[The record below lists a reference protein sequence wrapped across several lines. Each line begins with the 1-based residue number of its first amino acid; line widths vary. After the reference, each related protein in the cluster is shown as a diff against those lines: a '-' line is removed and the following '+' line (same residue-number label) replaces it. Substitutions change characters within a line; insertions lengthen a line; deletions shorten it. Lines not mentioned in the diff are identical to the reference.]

1 MNPLAS
7 RKSFIPCSLASY
19 LCLAKF
25 ADNYAA
31 LAQNNSMIEEQTGI
45 ADLPRSFPRCALFLT
60 TNHYPLTTV
69 SPAHN
74 GPMMFEPTIDDQTR
88 TAPTAAPSV
97 PWSPSPSVSWS
108 LSFRSLAP
116 SLPAFLT
123 TNHYPLTT
131 VSPAHN
137 GPMMFESTIDDQTRT
152 ASPSIPVPWPLHLR
166 PLGSCFFCSL
176 IPCSP
181 DSYVPKPAL
190 SEVEGSVLLCSLLL
204 CSLLLCSLLLCS
216 LIPCCLVPCLSI
228 PCSLVHLVPWSLGPC
243 LYPTPPVFLPHPSP
257 SLTPPPTFS
266 VLQSLSPE
274 VPAFTPP
281 PINSDPTPHAVL

>member
-88 TAPTAAPSV
+88 TA
-97 PWSPSPSVSWS
+97 SPS
-108 LSFRSLAP
+108 L
-116 SLPAFLT
+116 
-123 TNHYPLTT
+123 
-131 VSPAHN
+131 
-137 GPMMFESTIDDQTRT
+137 
-152 ASPSIPVPWPLHLR
+152 PVPWPLHLR